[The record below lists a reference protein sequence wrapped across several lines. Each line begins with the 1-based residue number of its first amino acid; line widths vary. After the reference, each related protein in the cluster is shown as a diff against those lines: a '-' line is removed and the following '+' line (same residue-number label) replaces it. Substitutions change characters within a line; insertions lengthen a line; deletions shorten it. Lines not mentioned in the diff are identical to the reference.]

1 MQEWRL
7 ITLPSRRAGRGV
19 AHIQFLPEPP
29 NSFARSLALAPRT
42 QIQWATHSIFLM
54 SMPSCTISHSGDISR
69 NLSTCLTCTQ
79 DTVV

>member
-1 MQEWRL
+1 
-7 ITLPSRRAGRGV
+7 
-19 AHIQFLPEPP
+19 
-29 NSFARSLALAPRT
+29 
-42 QIQWATHSIFLM
+42 LM